1 MSTTDNL
8 ADAGASRVGAEDT
21 HVGNGRPHRGR
32 SHSDRRR
39 FNPINVT
46 FETAFNNY
54 CNNMPFTDYGDHS
67 STHLDSS
74 VGSFRFCFH
83 DRMVPTSEE
92 VDLENGQGD
101 MGIAHQRCAVT
112 WFTTKGDLTC
122 EICGAIAQN
131 VCEIAHTVALE
142 QSLQAVNEDAEL
154 EAIEASLSGAT
165 FSEPETASSV
175 NGRRFVN
182 LLLGCMVMA
191 FLISWLLH

>member
-21 HVGNGRPHRGR
+21 NVGNGRPHRGR

-92 VDLENGQGD
+92 VDLENGQLVANGHNNISSNIYDGKQCRICHMNAEDGSDGNDDDESVMEDGRELMELGCNCRGD
-101 MGIAHQRCAVT
+101 MGIAHQRCADT
-112 WFTTKGDLTC
+112 WFTTKGDL
-122 EICGAIAQN
+122 
-131 VCEIAHTVALE
+131 
-142 QSLQAVNEDAEL
+142 
-154 EAIEASLSGAT
+154 
-165 FSEPETASSV
+165 
-175 NGRRFVN
+175 
-182 LLLGCMVMA
+182 
-191 FLISWLLH
+191 